1 MSYYFGTM
9 AAVPTANKAA
19 YLEHCRAAWPLLRKY
34 GALRLFEIWGAS
46 IPDGEVTDMKR
57 AVQAKPDETVVMSWI
72 EWPDR
77 ATGEAAMAQM
87 QTDPDAA
94 VLADMPLDGKRM
106 IFGGFE
112 PLFDSAQEG

>member
-1 MSYYFGTM
+1 MSYYFGSM

-34 GALRLFEIWGAS
+34 GALRLFENWGAF
-46 IPDGEVTDMKR
+46 IPDGEVTDMNR
-57 AVQAKPDETVVMSWI
+57 AVQAKPDETVVLSWI

-87 QTDPDAA
+87 ETDPDAA
-94 VLADMPLDGKRM
+94 VLADMPFDGKRM